1 MKGDPNALQRLQ
13 RATSYDRL
21 MVVNLDDYN
30 KEKIMANVK
39 KTDDKI
45 RATGWGSKVRAV
57 FDEKTGELT
66 DMLRETGGEDAQAA
80 ASYLSYLEWLFEE
93 QDKENPNSLN
103 ERLKMR

>member
-1 MKGDPNALQRLQ
+1 
-13 RATSYDRL
+13 

-30 KEKIMANVK
+30 KDKIMANVS

-57 FDEKTGELT
+57 FDDKTGELT
-66 DMLRETGGEDAQAA
+66 EMVRETGGEDAQAA

-93 QDKENPNSLN
+93 QDKANPNSLS
-103 ERLKMR
+103 ERLAMRKEVEKKYDDPKLAK